1 MGLTRDYAMSEAVQ
15 PRILIVDDEPI
26 NVKVL
31 VELLRPMYSL
41 IVARDGAQ
49 ALERLKGDTLPDLA
63 LVDVMMPNMNGL
75 DLCRRIRRD
84 ARLAEVPVIFVS
96 ALGEAHNETE
106 GFECGAVDYITKPIS
121 PAITLARVRTHLA
134 LRQASRELASRTRT
148 LEEVVRQRTRE
159 LEFTQDLTI
168 QALASLVEARD
179 QETGGHIR
187 RTQHYLRLLA
197 NQLRLDPNY
206 PGQLDDHAIES
217 MFKSAPLHDIGKVGV
232 PDAVLLKEGR
242 LTPEEFEVM
251 KTHTTIGKQA
261 LLAAANEEGNSGQ
274 FLRYAI
280 EITGSHH
287 EKWDGSGYPL
297 GLRGEAIPLSAR
309 LMALADVYD
318 ALRSARVYKR
328 SMSHKEALDIIVIG
342 RGRHFDP
349 GVVDAFLRCEGSF
362 AEVADKLADHVAE
375 RAA

>member
-1 MGLTRDYAMSEAVQ
+1 MSEAVQ
-15 PRILIVDDEPI
+15 PRILVVDDEPI

-31 VELLRPMYSL
+31 VELLRPTYSL

-49 ALERLKGDTLPDLA
+49 ALERLKADTLPDLA
-63 LVDVMMPNMNGL
+63 LVDVMMPNMDGL
-75 DLCRRIRRD
+75 ELCRRIKRD
-84 ARLAEVPVIFVS
+84 ARLSEVPVIFVS
-96 ALGEAHNETE
+96 ALGEVNNETE
-106 GFECGAVDYITKPIS
+106 GFNCGAVDYITKPIS

-134 LRQASRELASRTRT
+134 LRHASRELASQNRT
-148 LEEVVRQRTRE
+148 LEEVVRQRTKE
-159 LEFTQDLTI
+159 LAFTQDLTI

-179 QETGGHIR
+179 QETGGHIK

-197 NQLRLDPNY
+197 EQLRLDPSY
-206 PGQLDDHAIES
+206 PGQLDDHAIDL

-232 PDAVLLKEGR
+232 PDAVLLKAGR
-242 LTPEEFEVM
+242 LTPEEFEIM

-261 LLAAANEEGNSGQ
+261 LMMAADEEGNSGQ

-280 EITGSHH
+280 EITGCHH

-328 SMSHKEALDIIVIG
+328 GMTHREALDIIVIG

-349 GVVDAFLRCEGSF
+349 GVVDAFLRCENGF
-362 AEVADKLADHVAE
+362 AEIADRLADRPSE
-375 RAA
+375 QAA